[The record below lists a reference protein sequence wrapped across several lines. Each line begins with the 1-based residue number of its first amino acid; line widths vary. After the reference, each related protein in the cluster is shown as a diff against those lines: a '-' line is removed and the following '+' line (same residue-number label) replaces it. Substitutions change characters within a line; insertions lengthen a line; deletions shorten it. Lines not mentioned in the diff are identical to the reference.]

1 MKKGQY
7 ERHIAAQDY
16 CFNDYKDEY
25 LNYGHTEPLAKL
37 VREQP
42 ILSQKFKDFIAEI
55 IEGKSK
61 LPTKREK
68 VDDKQAERNINIIK
82 SVHYFKGMGFPI
94 RNHTAEIDACTLVA
108 KKFHKSVDGIYKDIF
123 KKPKRW
129 YLDANFEAD
138 YKIDEEL
145 ARRRGEEILRLNN
158 GNRPIQTEIQELE
171 EKFRILELDK
181 WYKGLEFNADD
192 FTICKGK
199 DTIVEVMVMKLNG
212 GHKSSLKEKNEV
224 SKLAF
229 NIKDQ
234 LNSN

>member
-1 MKKGQY
+1 MKKEQY
-7 ERHIAAQDY
+7 ERHIAAQNH

-25 LNYGHTEPLAKL
+25 LNYGYTEPLAKL

-42 ILSQKFKDFIAEI
+42 ILSQKFKNFIADI
-55 IEGKSK
+55 IEEKIK
-61 LPTKREK
+61 LPTKIKK
-68 VDDKQAERNINIIK
+68 VNAERNINIIK
-82 SVHYFKGMGFPI
+82 SVYYFKGMRFPI
-94 RNHTAEIDACTLVA
+94 RDHTAEIDACTLVA
-108 KKFHKSVDGIYKDIF
+108 NEYDGLVASTIYKEILR
-123 KKPKRW
+123 KHERW
-129 YLDANFEAD
+129 YSEVNFEASYEVD
-138 YKIDEEL
+138 KEL
-145 ARRRGEEILRLNN
+145 AIRRGEEILRLNN
-158 GNRPIQTEIQELE
+158 GNKPIQTEIQELE

-212 GHKSSLKEKNEV
+212 GHKSSLEEKNKV